1 MQSTSHL
8 VQELL
13 ILLFIHRQILSPPIG
28 FGLVGLRVVSFGV
41 VTSFGLSSVDSV
53 VVGLGVVSFGVVPS
67 FGLSS
72 VDSVVVGLQ
81 ASLDWHLPPP
91 LAGVASEHPDLL
103 AT

>member
-13 ILLFIHRQILSPPIG
+13 ILLFTHRQILSPPIG
-28 FGLVGLRVVSFGV
+28 LGLVGLGVVSFGV
-41 VTSFGLSSVDSV
+41 VPSFALSSVGSV

-72 VDSVVVGLQ
+72 VGLQ